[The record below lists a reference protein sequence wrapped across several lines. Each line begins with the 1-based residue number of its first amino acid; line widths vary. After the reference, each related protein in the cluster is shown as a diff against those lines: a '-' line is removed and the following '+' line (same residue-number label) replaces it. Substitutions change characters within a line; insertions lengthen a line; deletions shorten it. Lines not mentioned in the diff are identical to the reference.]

1 MTPIFKML
9 SHLMT
14 SGPFLEIFIGKNGR
28 HAGEWRPFSPIN
40 DHLPNICLE
49 GGIYVVAK

>member
-14 SGPFLEIFIGKNGR
+14 SFFKIFIGKNGR
-28 HAGEWRPFSPIN
+28 HALTEWRPFSPIN